1 MALTATKTIIEQG
14 FNTVSYL
21 VAITD
26 INDGSH
32 HFEFTHPLTFDP
44 TWVEVI
50 PVYNASAPAAPA
62 AILAEVLY
70 NAGPPATLSYRYGTG
85 ATRSIFLY
93 KPNLAAETTYI
104 KVHLGRTHSEPT

>member
-21 VAITD
+21 VAIQDTT
-26 INDGSH
+26 GEH
-32 HFEFTHPLTFDP
+32 HLEFTHPLTFDP

-70 NAGPPATLSYRYGTG
+70 SSVPTPSLSYRYGTG